1 LELRLRV
8 PWFIVWP
15 AAVCVIYGALCLLVT
30 RSVYYPTRYPN
41 GWWGAQFELG
51 ASDVWLTTRDGV
63 RIHGW
68 FVRNAGS
75 PWLTLF
81 FHGNAG
87 NVTNRKLHF
96 LEIRDAGSSILMIDY
111 RGYGRS
117 GGDWPTEAGL
127 YSDACGAYEWA
138 GQDGYKQD
146 RIIAHGESLGT
157 AVAVDL
163 ATRRRCAGLVLE
175 APFTSAKDVAA
186 TALPVLGPVL
196 IWGFDLQSKI
206 AKVNVPVLI
215 VQGDRDEVI
224 PPRLGQALFAAAR
237 EPKSFW
243 VVAGAGHNDLLETA
257 GREYRNGLAS
267 FYADLKAAAR

>member
-1 LELRLRV
+1 MLRLQ
-8 PWFIVWP
+8 WYIIWP
-15 AAVCVIYGALCLLVT
+15 AAVVAIYGALCLFAA
-30 RSVYYPTRYPN
+30 RSVYYPTRYPD
-41 GWWGAQFELG
+41 GWWGAQSELG
-51 ASDVWLTTRDGV
+51 AADVWLTTRDGV

-75 PWLTLF
+75 PRLTLF

-87 NVTNRKLHF
+87 NITYRKPYF
-96 LEIRDAGSSILMIDY
+96 REIRAAGSSILMIDY

-117 GGDWPTEAGL
+117 SGWPTEAGL
-127 YSDACGAYEWA
+127 YLDASAAYDWA
-138 GQDGYKQD
+138 RQQRYKPD
-146 RIIAHGESLGT
+146 RIIAHGESLGS

-163 ATRRRCAGLVLE
+163 ASKRKCGGLVLE

-186 TALPVLGPVL
+186 TVLPVLGPVL

-206 AKVNVPVLI
+206 AKVNAPVLV

-224 PPRLGQALFAAAR
+224 PPRLGQALFKAAR

-243 VVAGAGHNDLLETA
+243 VVTGAGHNDLLETA
-257 GREYRNGLAS
+257 GPEYRNGLAS
-267 FYADLKAAAR
+267 FYADLDSAAR

>member
-1 LELRLRV
+1 
-8 PWFIVWP
+8 
-15 AAVCVIYGALCLLVT
+15 
-30 RSVYYPTRYPN
+30 VYYPARYPD
-41 GWWGAQFELG
+41 GWWGAQSELG
-51 ASDVWLTTRDGV
+51 AADVWLTTRDGI

-75 PWLTLF
+75 PRLTLF

-87 NVTNRKLHF
+87 NITYRKPHF
-96 LEIRDAGSSILMIDY
+96 REIRDAGSSILMIDY

-117 GGDWPTEAGL
+117 DGWPTEAGL
-127 YSDACGAYEWA
+127 YSDASAAYDWA
-138 GQDGYKQD
+138 RQEGYAPN

-157 AVAVDL
+157 AVAIDL
-163 ATRRRCAGLVLE
+163 ASKRKCAGLVLE

-186 TALPVLGPVL
+186 TVLPVLGPVL
-196 IWGFDLQSKI
+196 TWGFDSQSKI
-206 AKVNVPVLI
+206 AKVNAPVLI

-224 PPRLGQALFAAAR
+224 PPRLGQALFTAAR

-267 FYADLKAAAR
+267 FYADLTSSK